1 MIDPET
7 QTDATAEPAE
17 TGDGTPPQGRLAGR
31 IALVTGAS
39 RGIGRAV
46 ARRFAAEGA
55 HVVAVARTLG
65 ALEELDDEVRAEGGR
80 PLMLVAEDLTD
91 YEKIDQIAVALAR
104 RFARLDVLVGNAGLL
119 GRLGPVG
126 HMDPEMFQ
134 RVLDVNLTVNWRLI
148 RAMDPLLRQSEA
160 GRAMFVTSSVGHEPR
175 AYWGAYAIS
184 KAGLE
189 MMVGVYAAELLKTN
203 VKVNL
208 INPGRTRTGMRREAY
223 PGEDPETL
231 PLPEAHADAFVRLA
245 TADCPDH
252 GALIELA
259 TPA

>member
-1 MIDPET
+1 MTDI
-7 QTDATAEPAE
+7 QTESAEA
-17 TGDGTPPQGRLAGR
+17 PQGRLAGR

-46 ARRFAAEGA
+46 VKRFAAEGA
-55 HVVAVARTLG
+55 HVVAVARTQA
-65 ALEELDDEVRAEGGR
+65 ALEELDDEVQAEGGQ
-80 PLMLVAEDLTD
+80 PLMLVPEDLTD
-91 YEKIDQIAVALAR
+91 HTKIDEIAVALAK
-104 RFARLDVLVGNAGLL
+104 RFARLDVLVGNAGVL

-126 HMDPEMFQ
+126 HMDPAMFET
-134 RVLDVNLTVNWRLI
+134 VMDVNLTVNWRLI
-148 RAMDPLLRQSEA
+148 RAMDPLLRQSPT
-160 GRAMFVTSSVGHEPR
+160 GRVIFVTSGVGHEPR

-189 MMVGVYAAELLKTN
+189 MMAHVYAAELEKTN

-208 INPGRTRTGMRREAY
+208 INPGRTRTKMRQAAY

-245 TADCPDH
+245 SAECQEH
-252 GALIELA
+252 GALIDLTA
-259 TPA
+259 PRS